1 MQQMETDTGRVHNDA
16 HQADYMTNGTS
27 PNPNMSDA
35 EDEQNENPDE
45 MEDDPGKLLN
55 EWLGELNTLK
65 QVGLSFNSYMTIT
78 QLVEI
83 ASYLDIALW

>member
-65 QVGLSFNSYMTIT
+65 QVGLSFNSYMTIS
-78 QLVEI
+78 QFNER
-83 ASYLDIALW
+83 

>member
-16 HQADYMTNGTS
+16 HQADYMTNGIS

-65 QVGLSFNSYMTIT
+65 QVGLSCNLYMTT
-78 QLVEI
+78 TVLDEI
-83 ASYLDIALW
+83 ADYFGIKLC